1 MSDHTVSLDIHIL
14 VHRLFRG
21 LDARDS
27 SPAWMRDLV
36 TEDVRMETPVGAAEG
51 AEAVGRLSQE
61 AVGRF
66 VRTQHLAS
74 GILVDVDGERADVSW
89 NAHMT
94 HVHED
99 ETLFTVGGRFDAEV
113 RLTRDGW
120 RFSRMAV
127 RPVWTQG
134 RPPAVDR
141 SPAER

>member
-1 MSDHTVSLDIHIL
+1 MTDHNVSLDIHTLI
-14 VHRLFRG
+14 HRLFRA
-21 LDARDS
+21 LDARDFA
-27 SPAWMRDLV
+27 PGWMRDLA
-36 TEDVRMETPVGAAEG
+36 TDDVQMETPVGTADG
-51 AEAVGRLSQE
+51 VEAVGRLSEE

-66 VRTQHLAS
+66 VRTQHMAS
-74 GILVDVDGERADVSW
+74 GILVDVDVEGDRGDASW

-113 RLTRDGW
+113 RRTPDGW

-134 RPPAVDR
+134 RPPVVN
-141 SPAER
+141 